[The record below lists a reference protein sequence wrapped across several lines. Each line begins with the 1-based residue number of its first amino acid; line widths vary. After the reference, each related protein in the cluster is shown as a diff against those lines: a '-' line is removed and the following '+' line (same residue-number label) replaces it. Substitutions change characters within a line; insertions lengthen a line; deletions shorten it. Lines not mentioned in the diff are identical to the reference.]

1 MTELKDQLPIV
12 SADIGGE
19 PMRGVDGRKLHAF
32 LGVKRDFSTW
42 VKAQIERGG
51 FIEGTEYAKFPEKSL
66 SPFRGNIAGDRNGAA
81 TSGKPRIDYFFTI
94 TAAKEICMLS
104 QTARGKEARLY
115 FIECERIAKAAVRQT
130 APALPNFL
138 DPAEAAVAWAEQF
151 RKAQALEN
159 QIKEDAPK
167 VEFAEDLMNSDSEI
181 VVTDAGYSFN
191 IPQRK
196 FFSYLRA
203 KNWLWSHEYRCTAW
217 AIKMQYMRMKPVP
230 KKNKEGE
237 YRHQPVFTSKGYF
250 AIYKKLVEDKIIE
263 RNPQLEMS
271 MA

>member
-51 FIEGTEYAKFPEKSL
+51 FIEGTEYAKFPEKSG
-66 SPFRGNIAGDRNGAA
+66 SPKKG
-81 TSGKPRIDYFFTI
+81 SGMQGRIEYFFTI

-167 VEFAEDLMNSDSEI
+167 VEFAEELMTSESEI

-191 IPQRK
+191 VPQRK

-203 KNWLWSHEYRCTAW
+203 KNWLWAHEYRCTAW

-263 RNPQLEMS
+263 RNPQIEMS

>member
-1 MTELKDQLPIV
+1 MTEKLQPQIVVVDNDNTPTTNTLIIAEGTGIQHASVIKLVRQNV
-12 SADIGGE
+12 SALEEFGLVRFEIRPRSAGQHGG
-19 PMRGVDGRKLHAF
+19 GD
-32 LGVKRDFSTW
+32 
-42 VKAQIERGG
+42 
-51 FIEGTEYAKFPEKSL
+51 TEYAVLNEQQATLLFTFMKNTKIVKEFK
-66 SPFRGNIAGDRNGAA
+66 IALVKAFYEMAKKLREQE
-81 TSGKPRIDYFFTI
+81 TSTAFQIPRT
-94 TAAKEICMLS
+94 LS
-104 QTARGKEARLY
+104 QALRL
-115 FIECERIAKAAVRQT
+115 AADLEEKR
-130 APALPNFL
+130 L
-138 DPAEAAVAWAEQF
+138 
-151 RKAQALEN
+151 ALEN

-167 VEFAEDLMNSDSEI
+167 VEFAEELMNSDSEI

-191 IPQRK
+191 VPQRK

-203 KNWLWSHEYRCTAW
+203 QNWLWAHEYRCTAW